1 MSEFIL
7 DLTNYR
13 DTQGARV
20 EPGDY
25 EVVVEHAELGKSKA
39 GNQMITLSYR
49 IIGTEFDGLTI
60 VDRLTLTDKALFRV
74 VGFMQAAGMSVKK
87 VKRKM
92 TTSMFLNKRL
102 AITVEDGDP
111 YNGSV
116 KSEVRGYMRAT
127 SASAGGGG
135 TSRDADEGDLFDD
148 EAEDLPEDEAV
159 EQPEPKKSAP
169 RKQQAAPAEEEDEDD
184 QDELDLDEVD
194 LDDLD
199 I

>member
-39 GNQMITLSYR
+39 GNQMVTLSYR
-49 IIGTEFDGLTI
+49 IIGTEFDGLTL
-60 VDRLTLTDKALFRV
+60 VDRLTLSDKALFRV
-74 VGFMQAAGMSVKK
+74 VGFMQAIGMPTPKK
-87 VKRKM
+87 KFKLNTAR
-92 TTSMFLNKRL
+92 FLNKRL
-102 AITVEDGDP
+102 AVTVDDGDP

-116 KSEVRGYMRAT
+116 KSEVRGYMRAS
-127 SASAGGGG
+127 SAAAGGGG
-135 TSRDADEGDLFDD
+135 TSSDADEDALFDD
-148 EAEDLPEDEAV
+148 EAEDLTEDEAV
-159 EQPEPKKSAP
+159 EQSEPKSAP
-169 RKQQAAPAEEEDEDD
+169 RKQAAPAEGDEDD

-194 LDDLD
+194 LDDIDL
-199 I
+199 

>member
-39 GNQMITLSYR
+39 GNQMVTLSYR

-60 VDRLTLTDKALFRV
+60 VDRLTLSDKALFRV
-74 VGFMQAAGMSVKK
+74 VGFMQAIGMPTPKK
-87 VKRKM
+87 KFKLNTAR
-92 TTSMFLNKRL
+92 FLNKRL
-102 AITVEDGDP
+102 SVTVDDGDP

-116 KSEVRGYMRAT
+116 KSEVRGYMRAS
-127 SASAGGGG
+127 SAAAGGGG
-135 TSRDADEGDLFDD
+135 TSADADEDALFDD
-148 EAEDLPEDEAV
+148 EAEDLTEDEAV
-159 EQPEPKKSAP
+159 EQPAP
-169 RKQQAAPAEEEDEDD
+169 RKQQAAPAEDDEDD

-199 I
+199 V